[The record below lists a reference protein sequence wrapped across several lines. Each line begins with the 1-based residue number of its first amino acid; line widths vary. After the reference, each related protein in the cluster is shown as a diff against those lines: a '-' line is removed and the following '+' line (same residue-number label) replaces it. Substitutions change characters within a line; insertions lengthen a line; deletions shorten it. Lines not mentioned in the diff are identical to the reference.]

1 MRRFRNGATQRPV
14 FKRPGIAY
22 GQYCS
27 GAPGPTR
34 QIKPYGQ
41 YSYGPPRP
49 TRDVEARTDMVPEM
63 FIENSEQPLQQTY
76 FIDNRQDSNNKVKID
91 SPELEKIKSKTIIDL
106 REFH

>member
-1 MRRFRNGATQRPV
+1 MLVLTLLGVSMRRFRNGATQRPV

-34 QIKPYGQ
+34 QIKPCL
-41 YSYGPPRP
+41 
-49 TRDVEARTDMVPEM
+49 DIVPEM

>member
-34 QIKPYGQ
+34 QIKPCL
-41 YSYGPPRP
+41 
-49 TRDVEARTDMVPEM
+49 DIVPEM
-63 FIENSEQPLQQTY
+63 FIENSEHFFEFSSFL
-76 FIDNRQDSNNKVKID
+76 NNKVKID